1 MYEYTAPYCGA
12 ARRDSTVLYTYTAH
26 AAVLWYGL
34 LDSVVLRYCL
44 LYSVVLSQVL
54 LVRLVLRYGLSEFA
68 VLFRNLTYIPIYLFY
83 RRLGYVLLYQ
93 LWRLIQIRCIRPRA
107 YNLYLWY

>member
-12 ARRDSTVLYTYTAH
+12 ARRDSTVLYTDTAH

-34 LDSVVLRYCL
+34 LDSAVLRYCL

-54 LVRLVLRYGLSEFA
+54 LVRLVLRYGLCEFA
-68 VLFRNLTYIPIYLFY
+68 VLFMNFDVHTDLSVSSATWLRTLVPAMALDSDTLHTP
-83 RRLGYVLLYQ
+83 
-93 LWRLIQIRCIRPRA
+93 
-107 YNLYLWY
+107 